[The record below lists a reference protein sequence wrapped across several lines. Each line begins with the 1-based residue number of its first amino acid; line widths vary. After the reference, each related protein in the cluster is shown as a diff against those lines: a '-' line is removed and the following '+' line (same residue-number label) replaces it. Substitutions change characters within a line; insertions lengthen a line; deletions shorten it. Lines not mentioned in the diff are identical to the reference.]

1 MGTTPTDEEQGIPQR
16 LPGAT
21 LLRPGIMNPREYQ
34 LNIVKDA
41 VEKNTLV
48 VLPTGLGK
56 TLISVLAAAQL
67 LERNCDMK
75 VLIMAPTKPLVLQH
89 KTSFGKILNIDEEEL
104 IQMTG
109 EVTPTLRMEQWSQGR
124 IFFTTPQVVENDIA
138 KGRLTL
144 KDFCLVVFDEAHRAV
159 KDYAYTAIAKHYMG
173 TGVYPLLLGLTASPG
188 GNSER
193 VLEVCQALS
202 IEKIIYRT
210 HEDEDVSPYVHE
222 IETEWREVELPA
234 QYEPILGLL
243 RRMVE
248 IRVDKLRGFLPTDG
262 AGGSNQY
269 IGKRLLLTLGDR
281 LREKLDKTPGPQRGP
296 IFGYMMLQSSALSL
310 LHAME
315 LLESQGIR
323 SLMRFLNHLEDEKDE
338 KKAYKNIINDA
349 MYPEMYKT
357 VVDNLEVEH
366 PKVEQLK
373 LEIVKQYSKDKN
385 AKILV
390 FTQYRDSAALLSSAI
405 RNDVFVVERFVGQAS
420 KLGDKGM
427 DQEAQKEILDRFRNG
442 EITVLVATSVAE
454 EGLDIPDVDL
464 VIFYEPI
471 PSEIRF
477 IQRKGRTGRSR
488 VGKVVLLAT
497 QDSIDT
503 AFYQASQRKIKRM
516 REIMLSINTTLDL
529 VQRGP
534 RPPPTPIGTKPRPM
548 IAEQRPSMP
557 STASTRP
564 KVETKVH
571 VSPMGPTATSEARLV
586 REWVLETLEHKDEA
600 YIEDLFERGS
610 EEGMARGDMFKA
622 LEDLRKEGAV
632 FKPRWDLVRKVK
644 ARKEDTKGQLEV
656 TVLKVTQGCAQLL
669 IDGETEAL
677 LEPEEFPG
685 NLALIKKG
693 KKFRVHGELYS
704 SGGKKHLRVLD
715 VVE

>member
-1 MGTTPTDEEQGIPQR
+1 MGTETTDETQDDQER
-16 LPGAT
+16 LPGVS
-21 LLRPGIMNPREYQ
+21 LLRPGIMSPREYQ
-34 LNIVKDA
+34 LMIVKDA

-56 TLISVLAAAQL
+56 TLVSVLAAAQL
-67 LERNCDMK
+67 LDRNCDMR
-75 VLIMAPTKPLVLQH
+75 VLIMAPTRPLVLQH
-89 KTSFGKILNIDEEEL
+89 RASFEKLLNVDEDEL

-109 EVTPTLRMEQWSQGR
+109 EVPPDQRQEQWSQGR
-124 IFFTTPQVVENDIA
+124 ILFTTPQVVENDIA

-159 KDYAYTAIAKHYMG
+159 KDYAYTAIARHYMEK
-173 TGVYPLLLGLTASPG
+173 GVYPLLLGLTASPG

-193 VLEVCQALS
+193 VLEVCEALS

-210 HEDEDVSPYVHE
+210 HEDEDVSPYVHN
-222 IETEWREVELPA
+222 IETEWREVDLPH
-234 QYEPILGLL
+234 QYEGILHLL

-248 IRVDKLRGFLPTDG
+248 IRVDKLRAFLPTDG
-262 AGGSNQY
+262 AGGPTQY

-281 LREKLDKTPGPQRGP
+281 LHEKLDKTPGPQRGP
-296 IFGYMMLQSSALSL
+296 IFGYMMIQSSALSL
-310 LHAME
+310 LHGME

-323 SLMRFLNHLEDEKDE
+323 SLMRFLNRLEDEKDD

-349 MYPEMYKT
+349 MYPEMYKA
-357 VVDNLEVEH
+357 VVDNIEVEH

-373 LEIVKQYSKDKN
+373 LEIIKQYSKDKK

-405 RNDVFVVERFVGQAS
+405 KNDVFVVERFVGQAS

-427 DQEAQKEILDRFRNG
+427 DQDAQREILDRFRNG

-497 QDSIDT
+497 VDSIDT
-503 AFYQASQRKIKRM
+503 AYYHASQRKIKRM
-516 REIMLSINTTLDL
+516 REIMSSINTTLGR

-534 RPPPTPIGTKPRPM
+534 RPPPSPVGAKPRP
-548 IAEQRPSMP
+548 IVAEDRPRMQNKAP
-557 STASTRP
+557 TRL
-564 KVETKVH
+564 KAVTNVH
-571 VSPMGPTATSEARLV
+571 ISPMGPTATSEARIV
-586 REWVLETLEHKDEA
+586 RDWILDTLENKDEE
-600 YIEDLFERGS
+600 YVEDLFERGS
-610 EEGMARGDMFKA
+610 EEGMTRADMYKT
-622 LEDLRKEGAV
+622 LEELRKDGLV
-632 FKPRWDLVRKVK
+632 FKPRWDLVKKIK
-644 ARKEDTKGQLEV
+644 AHKDDKKGQLEV
-656 TVLKVTQGCAQLL
+656 MVLKVTQGCAQLL

-685 NLALIKKG
+685 NLSLIKKG
-693 KKFRVHGELYS
+693 KKFRVHGVLYG
-704 SGGKKHLRVLD
+704 SGGKKHLRVLE
-715 VVE
+715 VFE

>member
-1 MGTTPTDEEQGIPQR
+1 MGTETTDETEGDQET
-16 LPGAT
+16 LPGVS
-21 LLRPGIMNPREYQ
+21 LLRPGIMSPREYQ
-34 LNIVKDA
+34 LTIVKDA

-56 TLISVLAAAQL
+56 TLVSVLAAAQL
-67 LERNCDMK
+67 LERNCDMR
-75 VLIMAPTKPLVLQH
+75 VLIMAPTRPLVLQH
-89 KTSFGKILNIDEEEL
+89 RASFEKLLDVDEDEL
-104 IQMTG
+104 VQMTG
-109 EVTPTLRMEQWSQGR
+109 EVPPDLRQEQWSQGR

-144 KDFCLVVFDEAHRAV
+144 KDFCLVVFDEAHRAI
-159 KDYAYTAIAKHYMG
+159 KDYAYTAIARHYMEK
-173 TGVYPLLLGLTASPG
+173 GVYPLLLGLTASPG
-188 GNSER
+188 GNAER
-193 VLEVCQALS
+193 VLEVCEALS

-210 HEDEDVSPYVHE
+210 NEDEDVSPYVHN
-222 IETEWREVELPA
+222 IETEWREVDLPH
-234 QYEPILGLL
+234 QYEGILLLL

-248 IRVDKLRGFLPTDG
+248 IRVDKLRAFLPTDG
-262 AGGSNQY
+262 AGGPTQY

-281 LREKLDKTPGPQRGP
+281 LHEKLDKTPGPQRGP
-296 IFGYMMLQSSALSL
+296 IFGYMMIQSSALSL
-310 LHAME
+310 LHGME

-323 SLMRFLNHLEDEKDE
+323 SLMRFLNRLEDEKDD
-338 KKAYKNIINDA
+338 KKAYKNIIKDA
-349 MYPEMYKT
+349 MYPEMYKA
-357 VVDNLEVEH
+357 VVDNIEVEH

-373 LEIVKQYSKDKN
+373 LEIIKQYSKDKK

-405 RNDVFVVERFVGQAS
+405 KNDVFVVERFVGQAS

-427 DQEAQKEILDRFRNG
+427 DQDAQREILDRFRNG

-497 QDSIDT
+497 VDSIDT
-503 AFYQASQRKIKRM
+503 AYYHASQRKIKRM
-516 REIMLSINTTLDL
+516 REIMSSINTTLGR

-534 RPPPTPIGTKPRPM
+534 RPPPTPVGAKPRP
-548 IAEQRPSMP
+548 IVAEDRPQMQNKAP
-557 STASTRP
+557 TRL
-564 KVETKVH
+564 KAITNVH
-571 VSPMGPTATSEARLV
+571 ISPMGPTATSEARIV
-586 REWVLETLEHKDEA
+586 RDWILDTLENKDEE
-600 YIEDLFERGS
+600 YVEDLFERGS
-610 EEGMARGDMFKA
+610 EEGMTRADMYKT
-622 LEDLRKEGAV
+622 LEELRKDGLV
-632 FKPRWDLVRKVK
+632 FKPRWDLVKKIK
-644 ARKEDTKGQLEV
+644 AHKDDKKGQLEV

-685 NLALIKKG
+685 NLSLIKKG
-693 KKFRVHGELYS
+693 KKFRVHGVLYG
-704 SGGKKHLRVLD
+704 SGGKKHLRVLE
-715 VVE
+715 VFE

>member
-1 MGTTPTDEEQGIPQR
+1 MGITPADEEQAPLKPQ
-16 LPGAT
+16 PGAS
-21 LLRPGIMNPREYQ
+21 LLRLGIMSPREYQ
-34 LNIVKDA
+34 VNIVKDA

-67 LERNCDMK
+67 LERNCDMR
-75 VLIMAPTKPLVLQH
+75 VLIMAPTRPLVLQH
-89 KTSFGKILNIDEEEL
+89 RASFEKLLNVDEDEL
-104 IQMTG
+104 VQMTG
-109 EVTPTLRMEQWSQGR
+109 EIPPEIRQELWSQGR

-144 KDFCLVVFDEAHRAV
+144 IDFALVVFDEAHRAV
-159 KDYAYTAIAKHYMG
+159 KDYAYTAIARHYMEKG
-173 TGVYPLLLGLTASPG
+173 TYPLLLGLTASPG
-188 GNSER
+188 GNRER
-193 VLEVCQALS
+193 VLEVCEALS

-210 HEDEDVSPYVHE
+210 HEDDDVSPYVHN
-222 IETEWREVELPA
+222 IDTEWREVDLPQ
-234 QYEPILGLL
+234 QYEPILHLL

-262 AGGSNQY
+262 TGGPAQY
-269 IGKRLLLTLGDR
+269 IGKRLLLTLGDK

-323 SLMRFLNHLEDEKDE
+323 SLMRFLNHLEDEKDQ
-338 KKAYKNIINDA
+338 KKSYKNIINDA
-349 MYPEMYKT
+349 LHPEMYKL

-373 LEIVKQYSKDKN
+373 LEIIKQYSKDKK

-390 FTQYRDSAALLSSAI
+390 FTQYRDSAALLSSALK
-405 RNDVFVVERFVGQAS
+405 NEVFVVERFVGQAS

-442 EITVLVATSVAE
+442 DITVLVATSVAE

-464 VIFYEPI
+464 VVFYEPI

-497 QDSIDT
+497 VDSIDT
-503 AFYQASQRKIKRM
+503 AFYHASQRKIKRM
-516 REIMLSINTTLDL
+516 REIMGSINTTLGN

-534 RPPPTPIGTKPRPM
+534 RPVPTPVGTKLRPIAVEGRPRTPLG
-548 IAEQRPSMP
+548 APK
-557 STASTRP
+557 RP
-564 KVETKVH
+564 KAATNVH
-571 VSPMGPTATSEARLV
+571 ISPMGPTATSEARIV
-586 REWVLETLEHKDEA
+586 RDWILETLEHKDEE
-600 YIEDLFERGS
+600 YVEDLFERGA
-610 EEGMARGDMFKA
+610 EEGMARGDIYKTI
-622 LEDLRKEGAV
+622 EELRKDGLV
-632 FKPRWDLVRKVK
+632 IKPSWDRVKKIK
-644 ARKEDTKGQLEV
+644 ARKEDNKDHHEV

-685 NLALIKKG
+685 NLSLIKKG
-693 KKFRVHGELYS
+693 KKFRVHGVLYGAS
-704 SGGKKHLRVLD
+704 GKKHLRVLE
-715 VVE
+715 VLE